1 MRLRRLS
8 LVSIALVAAC
18 SSNSDGPD
26 LEAQVDES
34 VLESEEH
41 LAVAREAAAEGA
53 VLLKNT
59 GGALPLSPTGLSRIA
74 VVGVLADEANT
85 GDTGSS
91 SVRSSFVVTPL
102 QGIQEALG
110 DSVAIDHIDKNV
122 LDAADLATIG
132 AADAVIIVTG
142 LTSED
147 EGEGLIGAG
156 DRVDLGLGAGRT
168 ELIQD
173 AAGAPLDAYR
183 RPLKPFALLPHRDV
197 PPDGPGVVSHRN
209 TPKAGSPALL
219 HPPPTRQFNIG
230 ELPDASVWF

>member
-34 VLESEEH
+34 ALESEEH

-59 GGALPLSPTGLSRIA
+59 AGALPLSPTGLSRIA

-110 DSVAIDHIDKNV
+110 DSVAIDHMDKNV
-122 LDAADLATIG
+122 
-132 AADAVIIVTG
+132 
-142 LTSED
+142 
-147 EGEGLIGAG
+147 
-156 DRVDLGLGAGRT
+156 
-168 ELIQD
+168 
-173 AAGAPLDAYR
+173 LDAYR

-197 PPDGPGVVSHRN
+197 PPDGPGVVRHRN

-219 HPPPTRQFNIG
+219 HPPPTRHFNIG